1 MSTTSKKRTQRRA
14 RGAQSQ
20 QQQVQGAASQPTQIL
35 PLPQWNWRTFPVFF
49 AFALGLFLGSYFG
62 VLAGDIQARNDNP
75 VLVWVIFITSALLL
89 GLAFSRF
96 TTRWMLSRKI
106 YRAQRK

>member
-1 MSTTSKKRTQRRA
+1 MSTTSKKRSQRRGRGGQA
-14 RGAQSQ
+14 RQ
-20 QQQVQGAASQPTQIL
+20 QTPGVSSEPVEIL
-35 PLPQWNWRTFPVFF
+35 PLPKWKWRTFPVFF

-75 VLVWVIFITSALLL
+75 ALVWVLFVVSALLL

-96 TTRWMLSRKI
+96 TTRWMLSRRI